1 MPRVVKSSIP
11 VFWIGIIACSGA
23 FFMYVY
29 MDKVAVPKKEYVFRE
44 VPVQVQVEKPSAP
57 AIYPSIAD
65 KMCSQAGPTF
75 PPSNA
80 PQQGLPPVPI
90 NPSFT
95 PGIKCYDRPPGDA
108 EQVGILTSEG
118 EDRKVMPFFAQRSP
132 TNRNRYHYWTRTG
145 DFQPIVVSVRYK
157 GRDCMST
164 DGFGCDIV
172 YSGDKIRVPAISEK
186 DFVVTMYR
194 DLY

>member
-1 MPRVVKSSIP
+1 MPRVATASLP
-11 VFWIGIIACSGA
+11 VMWILIAFSGA
-23 FFMYVY
+23 FLVSAY
-29 MDKVAVPKKEYVFRE
+29 MFKNQVPEKEYVFRE
-44 VPVQVQVEKPSAP
+44 VPVQVEKPSAP
-57 AIYPSIAD
+57 AIYPSLAD

-75 PPSNA
+75 PPANA

-90 NPSFT
+90 NPSFS
-95 PGIKCYDRPPGDA
+95 PGLKCYDRPPGDA

-118 EDRKVMPFFAQRSP
+118 EQRKVLPFFAQRSP

-164 DGFGCDIV
+164 DGFGCDVV
-172 YSGDKIRVPAISEK
+172 YTGDKIHVPAIS
-186 DFVVTMYR
+186 DQAFVITMYR